1 MPHRRLPPPSRTPSR
16 RRRRGLLAAVGAAVL
31 VVGAAGCGG
40 DAGDDETPERRAF
53 SLGGEVL
60 KIDAENTSVE
70 LVPAEVED
78 VRVTRWFSGWTAVGG
93 DVEEF
98 WEMEG
103 DTLRIGVRCEG
114 LIDNCGS
121 RHRVEVPRDV
131 AVTVDGD
138 NGKVTATGFATALKL
153 RSDNGSVRVENA
165 RGPLEL
171 KSDNGKV
178 KAIGVAA
185 RRVSAE
191 TGNGAVELGFT
202 RVPDQVDVTSD
213 NGSVSVGLPRASYR
227 VDAKA
232 GNGDTDVTVPRD
244 TASKHRITVR
254 SDNGDITVRTAE

>member
-1 MPHRRLPPPSRTPSR
+1 M
-16 RRRRGLLAAVGAAVL
+16 GAAVL
-31 VVGAAGCGG
+31 VAGVAGCGG

-78 VRVTRWFSGWTAVGG
+78 VRVTRWFSGWTALGG

-98 WEMEG
+98 WEMKG

-121 RHRVEVPRDV
+121 RHRVQVPHDV

-138 NGKVTATGFATALKL
+138 NGKITAIGFATALEL
-153 RSDNGSVRVENA
+153 RSDNGPVRVEDS
-165 RGPLEL
+165 RGPLKL
-171 KSDNGKV
+171 TSHNGEV
-178 KAIGVAA
+178 KATGVIA

-191 TGNGAVELGFT
+191 AGNGSVELGFA

-213 NGSVSVGLPRASYR
+213 NGSVSVGLPRATYR
-227 VDAKA
+227 VDAVA
-232 GNGDTDVTVPRD
+232 RNGDADVTVPRD

-254 SDNGDITVRTAE
+254 SDNGNITVRTAE